1 MRLNTLLGPA
11 IAAIV
16 IGAVLSIFLLV
27 PLIAAQYR
35 IWGTLSLGRLF
46 LILAFI
52 PYLLALPLYTLLPQ
66 NGTIETLCHLSD
78 RTLANTHLF
87 RFIDD
92 IRHQAAIHGWRS
104 VPGSWAFL
112 QAFLNVLFFVPLG
125 AFLTRVYRIPRWVVV
140 LIGAGT
146 SLAIEL
152 TQLTGN
158 WGLSPCQYRYFDVD
172 DLMLNTFGTI
182 VGIAIAPALAL
193 FPGTNLKTS
202 DRERVRP
209 ITRKRRFIQL
219 FCDGVIFILG
229 TLAALVIVRLILGL
243 VGHGELERPVQ
254 AGVTLLTTCVLF
266 VVIPLVNGG
275 ATIGERTVL
284 IRIRRRDGRAAPWP
298 SILIKTMTGWGA
310 LGVLSALATLG
321 SSQASTARVLLV
333 ILAVAVVLVDPQ
345 GMTCWLSGLRRV
357 DERAID
363 PDGESAHNAAPD
375 RITGPTPRS
384 DRPPTRG

>member
-66 NGTIETLCHLSD
+66 NGTIETFCHLSN
-78 RTLANTHLF
+78 RTLANTHFF

-92 IRHQAAIHGWRS
+92 IRHEAAVHGWRS

-125 AFLTRVYRIPRWVVV
+125 AFLTRMYRIPGWVVV

-182 VGIAIAPALAL
+182 VGIALAPALAI
-193 FPGTNLKTS
+193 FPGTSLSLS

-219 FCDGVIFILG
+219 FCDGLIFILG
-229 TLAALVIVRLILGL
+229 TLAAQVTVRLILEL
-243 VGHGELERPVQ
+243 AGHSESERLVQ
-254 AGVTLLTTCVLF
+254 AGVTLFTTGILF

-275 ATIGERTVL
+275 ATLGERTVL
-284 IRIRRRDGRAAPWP
+284 IRIRRRDGRTAPWHA
-298 SILIKTMTGWGA
+298 ILVKAMTGWGL
-310 LGVLSALATLG
+310 LGVLSAFATFGSGWAVAVRMLLA
-321 SSQASTARVLLV
+321 
-333 ILAVAVVLVDPQ
+333 ILAVAVLLVDPQ

-357 DERAID
+357 DERAA
-363 PDGESAHNAAPD
+363 SATD
-375 RITGPTPRS
+375 PRS
-384 DRPPTRG
+384 DAEMRGA